1 MSIDERMEKEITP
14 QELNKWLD
22 NEENLTLIDIRKE
35 EDYHIDHIPN
45 AIHIPLSELENRTN
59 EIPKSKKT
67 VVYCYKG
74 LSGKSAQATLYQNNF
89 PEVYNLSGGFNQFE
103 RIKGRQ

>member
-1 MSIDERMEKEITP
+1 MSIDDRMGKEITP
-14 QELNKWLD
+14 QELAEWL
-22 NEENLTLIDIRKE
+22 NEEEDLTLIDIRKG
-35 EDYHIDHIPN
+35 EDYDIDHITN

-74 LSGKSAQATLYQNNF
+74 LSGKSAQAILYQNNF
-89 PEVYNLSGGFNQFE
+89 PEVYNLTGGFNQYKE
-103 RIKGRQ
+103 NEK